1 MAANQDTP
9 RLNILQ
15 RLDLALASRVADAPP
30 LILELTAGL
39 GLPTVPEVDCRDWV
53 AGLLGLRGLRV
64 DSDEVQAVIDG
75 DAGRFDPEHHEYAL
89 IEGLLAV
96 HQRLVEPGAG
106 FRPLPDGWILMELFK
121 QFVGKV
127 ARFRNNHIRKDT
139 PWDAVLY
146 VKYPDRRELT
156 EYLDNFHRDNAYM
169 DNSVRFESLHPV
181 RQAFR
186 VLWHFARIAPFPDF
200 NMTMA
205 WIAMDMFL
213 RHAGYPM
220 LVPQHGDRERLH
232 RMMTGPVPLR
242 IRALEHRMLESLEA
256 LET

>member
-15 RLDLALASRVADAPP
+15 RLDLALALRVADAPP
-30 LILELTAGL
+30 LVMELTEGL
-39 GLPTVPEVDCRDWV
+39 GLPAVPAVDRLEWV

-64 DSDEVQAVIDG
+64 RSEEVQAVIDG
-75 DAGRFDPEHHEYAL
+75 DPGRFDPEHHEYAL
-89 IEGLLAV
+89 IDGMLQV
-96 HQRLVEPGAG
+96 HQRLVEPGAN
-106 FRPLPDGWILMELFK
+106 FSPPPDGWTLMELFK

-146 VKYPDRRELT
+146 VKYPESKDLT
-156 EYLDNFHRDNAYM
+156 DCLDNFHRDNAYM
-169 DNSVRFESLHPV
+169 DNSVRFENLHPV

-200 NMTMA
+200 NLTMA
-205 WIAMDMFL
+205 WVAMDMFL
-213 RHAGYPM
+213 CHSGYPM
-220 LVPQHGDRERLH
+220 LVPEHGDRERLH

-242 IRALEHRMLESLEA
+242 IRDLEYRMLAGLEA